1 MALPLPQP
9 PNQSPIL
16 TVPDAD
22 VAIRTSLSQYL
33 ARLVTAIS
41 GAFITAFATW
51 TPGTVPN
58 NGFVSAIVTVRGI
71 SPPMPAYVGFTQAIP
86 AGCILH
92 AVATSADTVTVSIFN
107 FTGVSQVIGAGTL
120 QITGSRTT

>member
-1 MALPLPQP
+1 MGLVLPQP
-9 PNQSPIL
+9 PSQVPIL

-41 GAFITAFATW
+41 QSFITSFATW
-51 TPGTVPN
+51 TPGAIAN
-58 NGFVSAIVTVRGI
+58 GGFVSATVTVRGI
-71 SPPMPAYVGFTQAIP
+71 SPPMPVYVGFTQAIP

-92 AVATSADTVTVSIFN
+92 AVCTSTDTVTVSIFN
-107 FTGVSQVIGAGTL
+107 FTGVLQNIALGTL
-120 QITGSRTT
+120 QITGSPTT